1 MGNSF
6 GRTQRQVYDL
16 HMKTF
21 IFSWVHEYGFVNFN
35 SQQKN
40 NSLKIETLQTL
51 PFQYELHVYICDYI
65 LVESAL

>member
-1 MGNSF
+1 
-6 GRTQRQVYDL
+6 
-16 HMKTF
+16 MKTF